1 MAVMLLGTASANRYP
16 EQTFN
21 SLDLKERPM
30 PYVNIQVTDEG
41 VSREQ
46 KQELITATTNMLRD
60 VLGKDPAT
68 TFVVIEEVSTDNW
81 GVGGELVSD
90 IRARKAAQ
98 S

>member
-1 MAVMLLGTASANRYP
+1 MLPGTHLANRDLV
-16 EQTFN
+16 QTFN
-21 SLDLKERPM
+21 SLDLKEKPM

-46 KQELITATTNMLRD
+46 KQELVTATTNMLRD
-60 VLGKDPAT
+60 VLGKNPST

-81 GVGGELVSD
+81 GLGGELVTD
-90 IRARKAAQ
+90 IRARKAAR